1 VLQVGWLK
9 AEDQTILTLH
19 NRVVTHN
26 VRVSVTHDNFRVWQ
40 LHIRQV
46 KESDKGC
53 YMCQINTN
61 VMKKQLGCIDVH
73 GKLKNMFLF
82 CLTNKATRS

>member
-1 VLQVGWLK
+1 MK

-26 VRVSVTHDNFRVWQ
+26 GRVGVTHDDFKVWQ
-40 LHIRQV
+40 LHIRQIR
-46 KESDKGC
+46 ESDKGC

-61 VMKKQLGCIDVH
+61 IMKKQLGCIDVH
-73 GKLKNMFLF
+73 GKWLHAFSLLF
-82 CLTNKATRS
+82 VVRIAIS